1 MKILE
6 NLAFNSGTK
15 KGLNFP
21 AVRHPNQQL
30 KSMGSTQYLI
40 KKKKKKKPKRPI
52 KQQQLQQGNLTA
64 QRQQLHAALCISHFA
79 LTLNLINHFGIIP
92 N

>member
-1 MKILE
+1 MPAKHLKILE
-6 NLAFNSGTK
+6 NLAFNLVTM

-40 KKKKKKKPKRPI
+40 KKKKKPKRPI
-52 KQQQLQQGNLTA
+52 KQLQLQRDNL
-64 QRQQLHAALCISHFA
+64 AAEDCSY
-79 LTLNLINHFGIIP
+79 T
-92 N
+92 

>member
-1 MKILE
+1 MAAKHSKILE
-6 NLAFNSGTK
+6 NLAFNSVTK

-40 KKKKKKKPKRPI
+40 KKNKLEPERPI
-52 KQQQLQQGNLTA
+52 KQL
-64 QRQQLHAALCISHFA
+64 
-79 LTLNLINHFGIIP
+79 
-92 N
+92 